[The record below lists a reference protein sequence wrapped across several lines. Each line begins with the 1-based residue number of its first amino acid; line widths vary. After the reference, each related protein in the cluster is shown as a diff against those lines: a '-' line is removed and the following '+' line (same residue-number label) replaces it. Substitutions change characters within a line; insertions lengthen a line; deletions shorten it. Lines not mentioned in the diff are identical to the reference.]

1 MFLMIVL
8 WVNTM
13 SKLTVLV
20 IDDEA
25 DIREL
30 ITITLSEM
38 GFICEQAETVTQ
50 AKAILE
56 QGNIN
61 ICLTDMRLPDGDGL
75 ALVDYIEREYSH
87 IPVAVITA
95 FGSMESAIAA
105 LKRGAFDFVNKPVN
119 IKILRQLMRAAEKQ
133 IGTDKNDVMQAGN
146 AHRLIG
152 QSKPID
158 EVKSM
163 IRRVAKS
170 QAPVMILGASGTGKE
185 LVARMIHEQSGRR
198 SKKFVPINCGA
209 IPHELMESE
218 FFGHKKGSFTGATE
232 NKPGLFQA
240 ADGGTLFLDEIAEL
254 PLHMQ
259 VKLLRAIQEKSIKP
273 IGEQQETMV
282 DVRIV
287 SATHK
292 DLNTLLEQNQFRQDL
307 FYRINV
313 IGIKMPTLSSHTEDI
328 PLLAEHILKKISK
341 ELHIQQPKLEA
352 NALKVLETYN
362 FPGNVRELENILAR
376 AATLCENNI
385 ITANDLHLDEVSSIP
400 KSADSTQLN
409 THLDAVEKQMIMNA
423 LDANKWN
430 KEQTAKQLG
439 LTLRALRYRLKKLQI
454 D

>member
-1 MFLMIVL
+1 M
-8 WVNTM
+8 N
-13 SKLTVLV
+13 KLKVLV

-30 ITITLSEM
+30 ITITLSDM
-38 GFICEQAETVTQ
+38 GFVCEQAETLAQ
-50 AKAILE
+50 AKKALD
-56 QGNIN
+56 QNNIN

-75 ALVDYIEREYSH
+75 DLVDYIEKKYSH
-87 IPVAVITA
+87 IPVAVVTA
-95 FGSMESAIAA
+95 FGSMELAITA

-119 IKILRQLMRAAEKQ
+119 IKILRQLMQAAKKQ
-133 IGTDKNDVMQAGN
+133 IGTSKDDFSQYENTYQ
-146 AHRLIG
+146 LIG
-152 QSKPID
+152 NSKPID
-158 EVKSM
+158 DVKNM
-163 IRRVAKS
+163 IYRVAKS
-170 QAPVMILGASGTGKE
+170 QAPVMIQGASGTGKE
-185 LVARMIHEQSGRR
+185 LVARMIHEHSGRR
-198 SKKFVPINCGA
+198 NKKFVPINCGA
-209 IPHELMESE
+209 IPQELMESE
-218 FFGHKKGSFTGATE
+218 FFGYKKGSFTGATE
-232 NKPGLFQA
+232 DKPGLFQA

-292 DLNTLLEQNQFRQDL
+292 NLNELLEQNQFRQDL

-313 IGIKMPTLSSHTEDI
+313 IEIEMPKLSTHSEDI
-328 PLLAEHILKKISK
+328 PLLSEHILGKIAK
-341 ELHIQQPKLEA
+341 DLNIQQPKLEM
-352 NALKVLETYN
+352 NALKSLEQYD
-362 FPGNVRELENILAR
+362 FPGNIRELENILAR

-385 ITANDLHLDEVSSIP
+385 ITANDLHLDKVSSIP
-400 KSADSTQLN
+400 KAKDSTQLN
-409 THLDAVEKQMIMNA
+409 THLDAVEKQMIMDA

-454 D
+454 E